1 MIIPCIDLQ
10 GGKAVQLVRGR
21 RRVLAVDDV
30 LGLLDRFR
38 DYPIL
43 HVIDLDAAMR
53 TGSNARWIKRLC
65 RAANR
70 EVRVGGGIR
79 TVAQAAKILSWGAN
93 KVIVGSAAFSGG
105 EVNRKFL
112 AALAARVGKQHV
124 VVAIDT
130 EKGRILVRGWKE
142 KLKLRPMEVI
152 PQLEPFCAGFLSTFV
167 DNEGTMKGTNLR
179 WFRQLQHVTKL
190 PITAAGGIRT
200 MREVKALERAG
211 MNAAV
216 GMAIYTGALAADHTG
231 SGQEGSQAG
240 LGFAA
245 RTTCPHCTCPPVVS
259 RRRDTPSISLI
270 NKQLIRKPDPE
281 YRFPP

>member
-21 RRVLAVDDV
+21 RRALALDDV

-79 TVAQAAKILSWGAN
+79 NVAQAAKILSWGAS
-93 KVIVGSAAFSGG
+93 KIIIGSAAFRDGK
-105 EVNRKFL
+105 VDRRFL
-112 AALAARVGKQHV
+112 GSLAKRVGKERV
-124 VVAIDT
+124 IVAIDT

-142 KLKLRPMEVI
+142 KLKLRPAEVI
-152 PQLEPFCAGFLSTFV
+152 PELEPYCAGFLSTFV
-167 DNEGTMKGTNLR
+167 DNEGTMKGTDLR
-179 WFRQLQHVTKL
+179 WFRQLQDVTKL

-200 MREVKALERAG
+200 MREVNALEKAG

-216 GMAIYTGALAADHTG
+216 GMAIYTGVLAADRT
-231 SGQEGSQAG
+231 G
-240 LGFAA
+240 LGGK
-245 RTTCPHCTCPPVVS
+245 
-259 RRRDTPSISLI
+259 PS
-270 NKQLIRKPDPE
+270 KRA
-281 YRFPP
+281 